1 MLFKTDPRHRGSE
14 RTRRTWAMF
23 EIAYTLVDFGAAL
36 CFTVGSVMF
45 FWSALETAA
54 IWFFTVGSVL
64 FFAKPSIRLWRELL
78 LLRRGDYED
87 LAERLRD

>member
-1 MLFKTDPRHRGSE
+1 MIFRKDHRAEGSE

-36 CFTVGSVMF
+36 CFIIGSVMF
-45 FWSALETAA
+45 FWNALETAA
-54 IWFFTVGSVL
+54 IWFFTIGSVL
-64 FFAKPSIRLWRELL
+64 FFAKPTIRLWRELL

-87 LAERLRD
+87 LAERLQD